1 MTNEQKEK
9 VMLMRRQCYSY
20 SEIADSVGVAK
31 NTIKSFCQR
40 NARSAAGRSSRPHE
54 PSPDASVLHHAGS
67 PGGIQTWGLST
78 GKLFTDISVSTAESL
93 SWPMATATASTA
105 VTPAT

>member
-1 MTNEQKEK
+1 MP
-9 VMLMRRQCYSY
+9 
-20 SEIADSVGVAK
+20 
-31 NTIKSFCQR
+31 
-40 NARSAAGRSSRPHE
+40 ARSAAGRSSRPHE